1 VRQEKQ
7 LFVPDSNQ
15 TTQRQLL
22 DSRFKLSDKA
32 TDQQSLGAYLH
43 LKNARSDHI
52 ALPSGSSY
60 SLENTPHV

>member
-1 VRQEKQ
+1 VRQDKQ

-32 TDQQSLGAYLH
+32 TDPQNLGAYLH
-43 LKNARSDHI
+43 LKNARSDHNT
-52 ALPSGSSY
+52 LPSGLSY
-60 SLENTPHV
+60 SLENTQHV